1 MLHNHFHTPHERF
14 HGLHRRVHGLH
25 GHFHTLHERFHTLH
39 RRIYGLHEHFIRLY
53 DGRHGVHERFHRVHG
68 DYHGSFDRA
77 LLPVWRKR
85 RGVTLGAPPI
95 PSPMRRALVLVLPF
109 LLAPLAACQ
118 QPGADAADAALARGD
133 SAMNRLAYAD
143 AARLYGEAVEID
155 PDRAEAYS
163 RQGLALWAAQ
173 RFEDAVPVLTRAI
186 ELDPDD
192 ARAHY
197 YRGASH
203 LALDDFGASV
213 EDLQAATDLGSL
225 HPEDVRRAHHLRAV
239 AHMNLEDYEAAIAA
253 VTDAIAS
260 APDHAFYRLERA
272 RLYDFTGRHDAAI
285 EDYAAFLQDDSAA
298 PDLRAEAEQ
307 RLEALR
313 AGSADMTGG

>member
-1 MLHNHFHTPHERF
+1 ML
-14 HGLHRRVHGLH
+14 
-25 GHFHTLHERFHTLH
+25 
-39 RRIYGLHEHFIRLY
+39 
-53 DGRHGVHERFHRVHG
+53 
-68 DYHGSFDRA
+68 RA
-77 LLPVWRKR
+77 L
-85 RGVTLGAPPI
+85 A
-95 PSPMRRALVLVLPF
+95 LVLPF

-118 QPGADAADAALARGD
+118 QPEADAAGAVLARGD

-143 AARLYGEAVEID
+143 AARLYGEAAALD

-173 RFEDAVPVLTRAI
+173 QFEAAIPVLDRAI
-186 ELDPDD
+186 ALDSSD

-203 LALDDFGASV
+203 LALDDFASSV

-225 HPEDVRRAHHLRAV
+225 DPEDVRRAHHLRAV
-239 AHMNLEDYEAAIAA
+239 AQMNREDYEAAIAA

-260 APDHAFYRLERA
+260 APEHAFYRLERA
-272 RLYDFTGRHDAAI
+272 RLYDFTGQHAAAV
-285 EDYAAFLQDDSAA
+285 EDYQAFLQSDGAA

-307 RLEALR
+307 RLDALR
-313 AGSADMTGG
+313 AAPADTTGG